1 MATSHETVC
10 KVKTGA
16 GTVTATDHGANTLFI
31 VALINE
37 SGGASIT
44 IEGTDNIDLAVG
56 QSVSLP
62 SPIACT
68 SFGGDANTSVVY
80 YYS

>member
-16 GTVTATDHGANTLFI
+16 GTVTATQHGANSLFI
-31 VALINE
+31 VALIND
-37 SGGASIT
+37 SGGGTIT
-44 IEGTDNIDLAVG
+44 LEGTDNIVLAAE

-68 SFGGDANTSVVY
+68 SFGGAANTSVVY